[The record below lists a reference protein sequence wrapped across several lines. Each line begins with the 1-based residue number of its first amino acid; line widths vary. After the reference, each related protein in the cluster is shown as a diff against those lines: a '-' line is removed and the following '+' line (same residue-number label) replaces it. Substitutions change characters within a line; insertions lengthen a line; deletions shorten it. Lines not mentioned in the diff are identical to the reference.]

1 MSLPIEF
8 NDRTGETIYANLFS
22 ATDRRKAFNPTT
34 SDFVTLSASNEA
46 DVAIILEEDSV
57 RVGHYKYTISTVTN
71 IPATSDGSFYLIEVY
86 RALGTSFDRSSD
98 TLMGT
103 LAFYWDGE
111 SEVNVCGR
119 ESASSPAPSPG
130 NSLTAQ
136 EVWEYSQRTLT
147 QDIQAPDIYV
157 DIENPDSL
165 TDIEI
170 PECPDNSEE
179 IEALKAINLTVNR
192 GEFLGIIGH
201 NGAGKST
208 LLRTIAGILP
218 PSNGRVSV
226 YGDVTTLLSVG
237 IGFNP
242 QLTGRD
248 NIRLSALAN
257 GYSTKEI
264 AKKEDEIAEFSELG
278 EFINYPMKTYS
289 SGMYSRLGFAVVSH
303 MDPDILLIDEALSAG
318 DAAFREKAAAR
329 IQIMMEKASAIL
341 LVSHGLKTVTEMA
354 TKCLWLDHGE
364 MMGLGN
370 CDEVVEAYKESV
382 RAGKSTIANEEI

>member
-1 MSLPIEF
+1 MPSGSSTPAIVVEDLSVKY
-8 NDRTGETIYANLFS
+8 RT
-22 ATDRRKAFNPTT
+22 
-34 SDFVTLSASNEA
+34 TLEKRQTLKSTLLRLGRPQHE
-46 DVAIILEEDSV
+46 V
-57 RVGHYKYTISTVTN
+57 KY
-71 IPATSDGSFYLIEVY
+71 
-86 RALGTSFDRSSD
+86 
-98 TLMGT
+98 
-103 LAFYWDGE
+103 
-111 SEVNVCGR
+111 
-119 ESASSPAPSPG
+119 
-130 NSLTAQ
+130 
-136 EVWEYSQRTLT
+136 
-147 QDIQAPDIYV
+147 
-157 DIENPDSL
+157 
-165 TDIEI
+165 
-170 PECPDNSEE
+170 
-179 IEALKAINLTVNR
+179 IEALKTIDLTVHR

-218 PSNGRVSV
+218 PSTGRISV

-237 IGFNP
+237 IAFNP

-257 GYSTKEI
+257 GYSTREI

-278 EFINYPMKTYS
+278 EFINFPMKTYS

-329 IQIMMEKASAIL
+329 IQVMMEKASAIL
-341 LVSHGLKTVTEMA
+341 LVSHGLKTITEMA

-382 RAGKSTIANEEI
+382 RAGSSTIVSEEI

>member
-1 MSLPIEF
+1 MPSGSSTPAIVVENLSV
-8 NDRTGETIYANLFS
+8 NYRT
-22 ATDRRKAFNPTT
+22 
-34 SDFVTLSASNEA
+34 TLEKRQTLKSTLLRLGRPQHE
-46 DVAIILEEDSV
+46 V
-57 RVGHYKYTISTVTN
+57 KY
-71 IPATSDGSFYLIEVY
+71 
-86 RALGTSFDRSSD
+86 
-98 TLMGT
+98 
-103 LAFYWDGE
+103 
-111 SEVNVCGR
+111 
-119 ESASSPAPSPG
+119 
-130 NSLTAQ
+130 
-136 EVWEYSQRTLT
+136 
-147 QDIQAPDIYV
+147 
-157 DIENPDSL
+157 
-165 TDIEI
+165 
-170 PECPDNSEE
+170 
-179 IEALKAINLTVNR
+179 IEALKTIDLTVHR

-201 NGAGKST
+201 TGAGKST

-218 PSNGRVSV
+218 PSTGRISV

-257 GYSTKEI
+257 GYSTREI

-278 EFINYPMKTYS
+278 EFINFPMKTYS

-329 IQIMMEKASAIL
+329 IQVMMEKASAIL
-341 LVSHGLKTVTEMA
+341 LVSHGLKTITEMA

-382 RAGKSTIANEEI
+382 RAGSSTIVSEEI

>member
-1 MSLPIEF
+1 MPSGSSTPAIVVENLSVKY
-8 NDRTGETIYANLFS
+8 RT
-22 ATDRRKAFNPTT
+22 
-34 SDFVTLSASNEA
+34 TLEKRQTLKSTLLRLGRPQHE
-46 DVAIILEEDSV
+46 V
-57 RVGHYKYTISTVTN
+57 KY
-71 IPATSDGSFYLIEVY
+71 
-86 RALGTSFDRSSD
+86 
-98 TLMGT
+98 
-103 LAFYWDGE
+103 
-111 SEVNVCGR
+111 
-119 ESASSPAPSPG
+119 
-130 NSLTAQ
+130 
-136 EVWEYSQRTLT
+136 
-147 QDIQAPDIYV
+147 
-157 DIENPDSL
+157 
-165 TDIEI
+165 
-170 PECPDNSEE
+170 
-179 IEALKAINLTVNR
+179 IEALKTIDLTVHR

-218 PSNGRVSV
+218 PSTGRISV

-257 GYSTKEI
+257 GYSTREI

-278 EFINYPMKTYS
+278 EFINFPMKTYS

-318 DAAFREKAAAR
+318 DAAFREKAAER
-329 IQIMMEKASAIL
+329 IQVMMEKASAIL
-341 LVSHGLKTVTEMA
+341 LVSHGLKTITEMA

-370 CDEVVEAYKESV
+370 CDEIVEAYKESV
-382 RAGKSTIANEEI
+382 RAGSSTIVSEEI

>member
-1 MSLPIEF
+1 MPSGSSTPAIVVENLSVKY
-8 NDRTGETIYANLFS
+8 RT
-22 ATDRRKAFNPTT
+22 
-34 SDFVTLSASNEA
+34 TLEKRQTLKSTLLRLGRPQHE
-46 DVAIILEEDSV
+46 V
-57 RVGHYKYTISTVTN
+57 KY
-71 IPATSDGSFYLIEVY
+71 
-86 RALGTSFDRSSD
+86 
-98 TLMGT
+98 
-103 LAFYWDGE
+103 
-111 SEVNVCGR
+111 
-119 ESASSPAPSPG
+119 
-130 NSLTAQ
+130 
-136 EVWEYSQRTLT
+136 
-147 QDIQAPDIYV
+147 
-157 DIENPDSL
+157 
-165 TDIEI
+165 
-170 PECPDNSEE
+170 
-179 IEALKAINLTVNR
+179 IEALKTIDLTVHR

-218 PSNGRVSV
+218 PSTGRISV

-257 GYSTKEI
+257 GYSTREI

-278 EFINYPMKTYS
+278 EFINFPMKTYS

-329 IQIMMEKASAIL
+329 IQVMMEKASAIL
-341 LVSHGLKTVTEMA
+341 LVSHGLKTITEMA

-370 CDEVVEAYKESV
+370 WDEVVEAYKESV
-382 RAGKSTIANEEI
+382 RAGSSTIVSEEI

>member
-1 MSLPIEF
+1 MPSGSSTPAIVVENLSVKY
-8 NDRTGETIYANLFS
+8 RT
-22 ATDRRKAFNPTT
+22 
-34 SDFVTLSASNEA
+34 TLEKRQTLKSTLLRLGRPQHE
-46 DVAIILEEDSV
+46 V
-57 RVGHYKYTISTVTN
+57 KY
-71 IPATSDGSFYLIEVY
+71 
-86 RALGTSFDRSSD
+86 
-98 TLMGT
+98 
-103 LAFYWDGE
+103 
-111 SEVNVCGR
+111 
-119 ESASSPAPSPG
+119 
-130 NSLTAQ
+130 
-136 EVWEYSQRTLT
+136 
-147 QDIQAPDIYV
+147 
-157 DIENPDSL
+157 
-165 TDIEI
+165 
-170 PECPDNSEE
+170 
-179 IEALKAINLTVNR
+179 IEALKTIDLTVHR

-218 PSNGRVSV
+218 PSTGRISV

-257 GYSTKEI
+257 GYSTREI

-278 EFINYPMKTYS
+278 EFINFPMKTYS

-318 DAAFREKAAAR
+318 DAAFREKAAER
-329 IQIMMEKASAIL
+329 IQVMMEKASAIL
-341 LVSHGLKTVTEMA
+341 LVSHGLKTITEMA

-382 RAGKSTIANEEI
+382 RAGSSTIVSEEI